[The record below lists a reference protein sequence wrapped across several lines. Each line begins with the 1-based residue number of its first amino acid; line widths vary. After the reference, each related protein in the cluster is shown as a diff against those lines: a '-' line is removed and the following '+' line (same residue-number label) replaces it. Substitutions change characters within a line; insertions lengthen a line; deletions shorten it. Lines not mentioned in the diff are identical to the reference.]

1 MKKIKVLL
9 AEDDTNLGNILQD
22 YLELENFDVTLCR
35 DGEEGLKTFY
45 EASPFDVCIFDVM
58 MPKKDGFTLAKE
70 VRNENKQVPILF
82 LTAKSMKEDKIQ
94 GFEIGA
100 DDYITKPF
108 NEEELV
114 LRIKAILKRTSL
126 VGADE
131 ETNLSFKIGQYVFD
145 ALRQE
150 LIYGTDIRRLT
161 AKENDIL
168 RLLLARKDA
177 ILKRE
182 DALIAIWGKN
192 DYFLGRSF
200 DVFITKLRKYF
211 KEDPNVRIENIHGV
225 GFMITDKA

>member
-1 MKKIKVLL
+1 MKKLKVLL

-35 DGEEGLKTFY
+35 DGEEGIKIFHQDT
-45 EASPFDVCIFDVM
+45 FDVCIFDVM
-58 MPKKDGFTLAKE
+58 MPKKDGFTLARE
-70 VRNENKQVPILF
+70 IRDTNTQVPILF
-82 LTAKSMKEDKIQ
+82 LTAKSMKEDKIE

-114 LRIKAILKRTSL
+114 LRIKAVLKRTTTT
-126 VGADE
+126 VQKDE
-131 ETNLSFKIGQYVFD
+131 NSIFKIGQYVFD
-145 ALRQE
+145 AQRQE
-150 LIYGTDIRRLT
+150 LTYKDEVRRLT
-161 AKENDIL
+161 AKENEIL
-168 RLLLARKDA
+168 RLLLLRKDA

-192 DYFLGRSF
+192 DYFFGRSF

-211 KEDPNVRIENIHGV
+211 KDDSYIRIENIHGV

>member
-22 YLELENFDVTLCR
+22 YLELENFDVILCR
-35 DGEEGLKTFY
+35 DGEEGLHQFKQQ
-45 EASPFDVCIFDVM
+45 PFDVCIFDVM
-58 MPKKDGFTLAKE
+58 MPKKDGFTLARD
-70 VRNENKQVPILF
+70 VRTADKQVPILF
-82 LTAKSMKEDKIQ
+82 LTAKSLKEDKIE

-108 NEEELV
+108 NEEELL
-114 LRIKAILKRTSL
+114 LRIKAILKRT
-126 VGADE
+126 VHNPETDE
-131 ETNLSFKIGQYVFD
+131 NFIFKIGQYVFD
-145 ALRQE
+145 AKLQE
-150 LIYGTDIRRLT
+150 LTYRDDVRRLT
-161 AKENDIL
+161 SKENEIL
-168 RLLLARKDA
+168 RMLLMRKDS

-182 DALIAIWGKN
+182 EALIEIWGKN

-211 KEDPNVRIENIHGV
+211 KDDVNVRIENIHGV

>member
-1 MKKIKVLL
+1 MKKLKILL

-35 DGEEGLKTFY
+35 DGEEGLNTFNKGK
-45 EASPFDVCIFDVM
+45 FDVCIFDVM
-58 MPKKDGFTLAKE
+58 MPKKDGFTLARE
-70 VRNENKQVPILF
+70 IRDTNNLVPILF
-82 LTAKSMKEDKIQ
+82 LTAKSMKEDKIE

-114 LRIKAILKRTSL
+114 LRIKAVLKRTTNSP
-126 VGADE
+126 AKDE
-131 ETNLSFKIGQYVFD
+131 HSAFKIGQYAFD
-145 ALRQE
+145 SQRQE
-150 LIYGTDIRRLT
+150 LVYQEDVRRLT
-161 AKENDIL
+161 SKENDIL
-168 RLLLARKDA
+168 RLLMMRKDA

-192 DYFLGRSF
+192 DYFFGRSF

-211 KEDPNVRIENIHGV
+211 KYDVNIRIENIHGV

>member
-35 DGEEGLKTFY
+35 DGEEGLSQFRRQ
-45 EASPFDVCIFDVM
+45 PFDVCIFDVM
-58 MPKKDGFTLAKE
+58 MPKKDGFTLARDIRTADKH
-70 VRNENKQVPILF
+70 VPILF
-82 LTAKSMKEDKIQ
+82 LTAKSLKEDKVE

-108 NEEELV
+108 NEEELL
-114 LRIKAILKRTSL
+114 LRIKAILKRTSH
-126 VGADE
+126 AHE
-131 ETNLSFKIGQYVFD
+131 PHENYIFKIGQYTFD
-145 ALRQE
+145 GQLQE
-150 LIYGTDIRRLT
+150 LTYKDDVRRLT
-161 AKENDIL
+161 SKENDIL
-168 RLLLARKDA
+168 RMLLMRKDS

-182 DALIAIWGKN
+182 EALIEIWGKN

-211 KEDPNVRIENIHGV
+211 KDDNHVRIENIHGV

>member
-35 DGEEGLKTFY
+35 DGEEGLKTFQKD
-45 EASPFDVCIFDVM
+45 APFDLCIFDVM
-58 MPKKDGFTLAKE
+58 MPKKDGFTLARE
-70 VRNENKQVPILF
+70 VRSENKQVPILF
-82 LTAKSMKEDKIQ
+82 LTAKSLKEDKIE

-114 LRIKAILKRTSL
+114 LRIKAILKRTTL
-126 VGADE
+126 LGTEE
-131 ETNLSFKIGQYVFD
+131 ETHNIFKIGQYAFD
-145 ALRQE
+145 SQRQD
-150 LIYGTDIRRLT
+150 LIFGDEVRRLT
-161 AKENDIL
+161 AKESEIL
-168 RLLLARKDA
+168 RLLLSRKDA

-182 DALIAIWGKN
+182 DALVAIWGKN

-211 KEDPNVRIENIHGV
+211 KDDTNIRIENIHGV